1 MGKRIA
7 AITMARNDSFFLS
20 RWLRY
25 YAAQLGADN
34 LYVLLDGLEQRLPDA
49 ERYPTVNVINM
60 EHQAL
65 PRTKGDKARIAL
77 INTVASQL
85 FFEKGYDLIIG
96 TDCDE
101 FVIVDPALNQSL
113 PDYLSSCDISVGLSP
128 LGIDLGQRIPQE
140 QAIDSAFSI
149 LAQRRYAVVS
159 PRYTKASVKAIPT
172 PWGSGFHRLRD
183 YGFTI
188 AQGLYLVHI
197 GNCDLELLKAK
208 MQDGTRLEGGWTK
221 HLARRAKTIAA
232 TTRSSPRP
240 ADEVFPRARRRFERT
255 RLPWARKKPAHIGVP
270 IVVELPQR
278 FGEIFI

>member
-49 ERYPTVNVINM
+49 ERYPSVNVTNL
-60 EHQAL
+60 EHQTL
-65 PRTKGDKARIAL
+65 SRTKGDKHRIAL
-77 INTVASQL
+77 INSLADQL
-85 FFEKGYDLIIG
+85 LSAKGYDLIIG

-140 QAIDSAFSI
+140 PAIDPAFSI
-149 LAQRRYAVVS
+149 LAQRHYAVVS
-159 PRYTKASVKAIPT
+159 PRYTKASIKAIAT
-172 PWGSGFHRLRD
+172 PWGSGFHRLRR

-188 AQGLYLVHI
+188 AQGLYLVHT

-208 MQDGTRLEGGWTK
+208 MQDGTRLEGGWKK
-221 HLARRAKTIAA
+221 HLGRRAKTIAA
-232 TTRSSPRP
+232 TTHSSPRP
-240 ADEVFPRARRRFERT
+240 ADEVLPRARRRFERT
-255 RLPWARKKPAHIGVP
+255 RLPWARNKPAHIGAP

-278 FGEIFI
+278 FREIFI

>member
-25 YAAQLGADN
+25 YATQLGAEN

-49 ERYPTVNVINM
+49 ERYSTVNVTNL
-60 EHQAL
+60 EHQTL
-65 PRTKGDKARIAL
+65 SRTKGDKHRIAL
-77 INTVASQL
+77 INSLADQL
-85 FFEKGYDLIIG
+85 LSAKGYDLIVG

-113 PDYLSSCDISVGLSP
+113 PDYLSSCDIPVGLSP

-140 QAIDSAFSI
+140 QAIDPALSI

-159 PRYTKASVKAIPT
+159 PRYTKVSIKSLCT

-188 AQGLYLVHI
+188 AQGLYLIHT

-208 MQDGTRLEGGWTK
+208 MQDGTRLEGGWK
-221 HLARRAKTIAA
+221 RHLARRAKTIAA

-240 ADEVFPRARRRFERT
+240 ADAVFPRARRRFART
-255 RLPWARKKPAHIGVP
+255 RLPWARNKPAHIGAP